1 MFMRIKNI
9 SKPKVSILIVNYN
22 NSLFLKRCITSVLKQ
37 DYDNKEIVVVD
48 DQSSDNSFNILKKFK
63 NKIILLKNNKE
74 KFYVGAYDQM
84 NAYKTALQKSSGE
97 IIFFLDSD
105 DFFAYNKLKRMVNY
119 FEKNQEDN
127 IFMDRPIIFYNKN
140 KKVKLTK
147 RLRGNFLIPWPRFSP
162 QSCISVRRDYLG
174 KIYKIISIKK
184 FPTIWLDFR
193 IVIFNFIKNKKINLV
208 NEFLTSYQQSESSAS
223 SNYKLFSKNWWVRR
237 HEAHN
242 YFNYIN
248 KKINKKKHYS
258 LDFFITNFFIFFFCK

>member
-1 MFMRIKNI
+1 MKNI

-22 NSLFLKRCITSVLKQ
+22 NALFLKRCITSVLKQ

-48 DQSSDNSFNILKKFK
+48 DQSSDNSFDILKKFK
-63 NKIILLKNNKE
+63 NKIILLKNNKK

-84 NAYKTALQKSSGE
+84 RAYKIALQKSSGK

-105 DFFAYNKLKRMVNY
+105 DFFIYNKIKKMVNY
-119 FEKNQEDN
+119 FEKSKEEN

-140 KKVKLTK
+140 KKLKLTK
-147 RLRGNFLIPWPRFSP
+147 RLRGNVLIPWPRFSP
-162 QSCISVRRDYLG
+162 QSCISIRRDYLK

-184 FPTIWLDFR
+184 YPTIWLDFR

-208 NEFLTSYQQSESSAS
+208 NEFLTYYQQSENSAS
-223 SNYKLFSKNWWVRR
+223 SNYKLFSKNWWLRR

-248 KKINKKKHYS
+248 KKKHYS
-258 LDFFITNFFIFFFCK
+258 LDFCITNFLIFFFCK